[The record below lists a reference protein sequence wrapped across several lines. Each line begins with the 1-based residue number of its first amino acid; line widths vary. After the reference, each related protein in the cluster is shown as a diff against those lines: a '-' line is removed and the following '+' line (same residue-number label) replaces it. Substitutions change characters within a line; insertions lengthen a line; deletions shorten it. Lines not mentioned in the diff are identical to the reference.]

1 MPRTA
6 RNIEEVDIFKQQI
19 LDEAVKIVIREGFSR
34 LSMRKIASALGVTAT
49 TLYNYYT
56 NKDELYF
63 YIRIRGFELLYGLF
77 EKSYTSAADIRDKI
91 KSLIR
96 SYIEF
101 GIQYPDYYE
110 VMFLNRNVPKFLDCI
125 GTPLEVVGAKEKE
138 IALKPFTFVIEK
150 LQQHCGLDPDSAYI
164 TALQL
169 WIECNGVV
177 SLYNSRL
184 IREVHDNPQR
194 FVDSYVN
201 IIAQRYVSL
210 DIE

>member
-1 MPRTA
+1 MPRIA
-6 RNIEEVDIFKQQI
+6 RNSEEVDIFKQHI
-19 LDEAVKIVIREGFSR
+19 LDAAVKIVISEGFHR
-34 LSMRKIASALGVTAT
+34 LSMRKIGAALGVTAT

-63 YIRIRGFELLYGLF
+63 YIRIRGFEMLYGLF
-77 EKSYTSAADIRDKI
+77 EKAYTSATTNRDKI
-91 KSLIR
+91 KSMIA

-110 VMFLNRNVPKFLDCI
+110 VMFLNRNVPKFMDCI
-125 GTPLEVVGAKEKE
+125 GTSLEEVGAKEKE
-138 IALKPFTFVIEK
+138 IALKPFAFVIEK
-150 LQQHCGLDPDSAYI
+150 LQHHCELDPDGAYI

-184 IREVHDNPQR
+184 IREVYDNPQS
-194 FVDSYVN
+194 FVDSYVDV
-201 IIAQRYVSL
+201 ISHRYVPL